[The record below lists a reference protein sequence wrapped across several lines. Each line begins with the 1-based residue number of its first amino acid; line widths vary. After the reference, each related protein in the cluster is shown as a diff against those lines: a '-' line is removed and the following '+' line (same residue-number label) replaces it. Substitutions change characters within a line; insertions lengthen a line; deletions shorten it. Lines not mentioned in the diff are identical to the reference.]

1 MEFNSKTL
9 LEDQFNS
16 MIAAIYGKDKLSKQQ
31 HWDLKCSFFVG
42 ALTMLNLFSIASDL
56 IDPKTKA
63 RVPYNIDL
71 ELQTFHQEVIK
82 RAEMAKNENGV

>member
-31 HWDLKCSFFVG
+31 HWDLKCSFFAG
-42 ALTMLNLFSIASDL
+42 ALTMLNLFSTASDL

-63 RVPYNIDL
+63 RIPYNIDL
-71 ELQTFHQEVIK
+71 ELQTFHQEVIN
-82 RAEMAKNENGV
+82 RAEMAKNENRI